1 MSKKSSGFPV
11 FVAGLDVSLQKSVPA
26 NYKTAPPDTPRPG
39 ALPSAAQGG
48 NVDDRYRIT
57 PVTYTTAIYYFMY
70 RFLSGLCRHHQV
82 GAGLHRAGVGRGEEC
97 ACPAVQ
103 RLINSDE
110 YLLSGTSQVAVS
122 DQ

>member
-1 MSKKSSGFPV
+1 MFLYRNQSRPITRLPLLILRDLV
-11 FVAGLDVSLQKSVPA
+11 LCPA
-26 NYKTAPPDTPRPG
+26 QHREEMW
-39 ALPSAAQGG
+39 
-48 NVDDRYRIT
+48 YRIT

-70 RFLSGLCRHHQV
+70 RFLSGLCRHHQGV
-82 GAGLHRAGVGRGEEC
+82 HHTLDAQAHHSLAGLHRAGVGRGEEC

-103 RLINSDE
+103 RLINADE